1 MTLLCMRQENR
12 LKIYIMIFS
21 MTWSVR
27 QVIWLEILEKNA
39 LCFEIAMVWQNQNY
53 VYFYLLIYIL
63 FHHHYHQ
70 ICFIWLNREILF
82 QAVIIFHWVLEEV
95 CFVSTNPWP
104 LKLQVGITLF
114 RFNFSD
120 KPNCTSSRFFFN
132 FNSRKSF
139 NFIVFVDTRQNSTS
153 QDLNDKNRFWI
164 LETIQFGLSPNLNLR
179 GVV

>member
-1 MTLLCMRQENR
+1 MPCFLRLLWYDKIKTMY
-12 LKIYIMIFS
+12 IYI
-21 MTWSVR
+21 
-27 QVIWLEILEKNA
+27 
-39 LCFEIAMVWQNQNY
+39 
-53 VYFYLLIYIL
+53 YLSIYIL

-104 LKLQVGITLF
+104 LKLQVGITLLIF
-114 RFNFSD
+114 EFSD

-139 NFIVFVDTRQNSTS
+139 NFIVFGDTRQTA
-153 QDLNDKNRFWI
+153 L
-164 LETIQFGLSPNLNLR
+164 LR
-179 GVV
+179 TLMMTKIDSGF

>member
-1 MTLLCMRQENR
+1 MIGNFRKKMPCFLRLLWYDKIKTMY
-12 LKIYIMIFS
+12 IYI
-21 MTWSVR
+21 
-27 QVIWLEILEKNA
+27 
-39 LCFEIAMVWQNQNY
+39 
-53 VYFYLLIYIL
+53 YLSIYIL

-104 LKLQVGITLF
+104 LKLQVGITLLIF
-114 RFNFSD
+114 EFSD

-139 NFIVFVDTRQNSTS
+139 NFIVFGDRVCVFYSLTLQLFEKYQRVKD
-153 QDLNDKNRFWI
+153 I
-164 LETIQFGLSPNLNLR
+164 LVPPKCLLLFQKK
-179 GVV
+179 

>member
-1 MTLLCMRQENR
+1 MPCFLRLLWYDKIKTMY
-12 LKIYIMIFS
+12 IYI
-21 MTWSVR
+21 
-27 QVIWLEILEKNA
+27 
-39 LCFEIAMVWQNQNY
+39 
-53 VYFYLLIYIL
+53 YLSIYIL

-95 CFVSTNPWP
+95 CFVSTNHWP

-114 RFNFSD
+114 RFKFSD

-139 NFIVFVDTRQNSTS
+139 NFIVFVDTRQTALLWTLMTKIGSG
-153 QDLNDKNRFWI
+153 F
-164 LETIQFGLSPNLNLR
+164 
-179 GVV
+179 

>member
-12 LKIYIMIFS
+12 LKIYIMIFI

-39 LCFEIAMVWQNQNY
+39 FFLR
-53 VYFYLLIYIL
+53 LLWYDDKIKTMYISIYIYKYIL

-104 LKLQVGITLF
+104 LKLQVGITLLIF
-114 RFNFSD
+114 EFSD

-139 NFIVFVDTRQNSTS
+139 NFIVFVETRQTALLRTLMTKIDS
-153 QDLNDKNRFWI
+153 RF
-164 LETIQFGLSPNLNLR
+164 
-179 GVV
+179 